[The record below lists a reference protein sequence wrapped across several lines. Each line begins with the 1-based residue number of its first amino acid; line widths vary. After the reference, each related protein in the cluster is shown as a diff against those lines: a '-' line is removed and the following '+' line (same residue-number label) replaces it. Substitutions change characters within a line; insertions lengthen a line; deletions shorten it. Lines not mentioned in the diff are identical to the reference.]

1 MHINIAKLYE
11 GFYKAYG
18 YFYVT
23 YHICIMY
30 VYVIYV
36 YFAYIFYLYFA
47 YKI

>member
-1 MHINIAKLYE
+1 MHITIAKLYE
-11 GFYKAYG
+11 GLYKAYG

-30 VYVIYV
+30 VYVTYV

-47 YKI
+47 YRI